1 MAGGGSFPTTLPGAA
16 HTLMSLRW
24 MHRKTGEQQ
33 PWGGSSGSLPPET
46 VFSLSLFPFF
56 FSFSLKGKLRGK
68 APDRAQAQRRLH
80 AALRSA
86 GLPADGCP
94 ISG

>member
-16 HTLMSLRW
+16 HTLMSWRW
-24 MHRKTGEQQ
+24 MHRKTAEQQ

-46 VFSLSLFPFF
+46 LFSLSFF

>member
-24 MHRKTGEQQ
+24 MHRKTREQQ

-46 VFSLSLFPFF
+46 LFSLSLFPFF
-56 FSFSLKGKLRGK
+56 FPFL
-68 APDRAQAQRRLH
+68 
-80 AALRSA
+80 
-86 GLPADGCP
+86 
-94 ISG
+94 